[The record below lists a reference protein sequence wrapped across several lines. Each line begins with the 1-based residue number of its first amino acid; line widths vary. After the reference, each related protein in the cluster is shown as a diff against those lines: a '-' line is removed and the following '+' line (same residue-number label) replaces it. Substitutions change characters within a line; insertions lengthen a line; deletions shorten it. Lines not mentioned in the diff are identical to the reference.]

1 MASGDAGGRSAGA
14 PGAHRLARLTVRVR
28 SLLRKR
34 GRSPEDAEDLVQ
46 DAFLRAESHSGA
58 TVVNEEA
65 FLVRTALNL
74 NIDRE
79 RQLRRR
85 AAHASVPIDDVVLPD
100 QRPAP
105 DEVLAARERLEWM
118 KQGLAALNPR
128 TRDILLAHRLD
139 GAPYAKIAAQHG
151 LTPKAVEKHIV
162 RGVDFLRQWMDGR

>member
-1 MASGDAGGRSAGA
+1 MASGGDKSGRAGA
-14 PGAHRLARLTVRVR
+14 SGEHHLARLTIRVR
-28 SLLRKR
+28 NLLRKR
-34 GRSPEDAEDLVQ
+34 GRSAEDAEDLAQ
-46 DAFLRAESHSGA
+46 DAFLRVEAHGGSA
-58 TVVNEEA
+58 VVNEEA

-85 AAHASVPIDDVVLPD
+85 AAHAPVPIDDVVLPD

-139 GAPYAKIAAQHG
+139 GTPYAKIAAQHG